1 MRSHRTGTTAMT
13 SRSSRCDNATCFK
26 ELTATVAEDLAF
38 LQPPDC
44 LGISG
49 YQRGPTVGNRNG
61 NVAQLTH
68 PCRATTSA
76 AERSDQHA

>member
-1 MRSHRTGTTAMT
+1 MRSLRTGTTAVT
-13 SRSSRCDNATCFK
+13 SRSSSCENATYFK

-49 YQRGPTVGNRNG
+49 YQRGLTVGNRNG
-61 NVAQLTH
+61 NEEPTNAPLPSH
-68 PCRATTSA
+68 NLRR
-76 AERSDQHA
+76 RSQWS